1 MDKWFFSMVAAYIA
15 VKLLTKLIELGFF
28 NSEEPSITSKQGAI
42 GFINIVALI
51 ITIVAVYNLW
61 Q

>member
-1 MDKWFFSMVAAYIA
+1 MVASYIV

-28 NSEEPSITSKQGAI
+28 NSEEPSITPKQGAI
-42 GFINIVALI
+42 GFINFVALI